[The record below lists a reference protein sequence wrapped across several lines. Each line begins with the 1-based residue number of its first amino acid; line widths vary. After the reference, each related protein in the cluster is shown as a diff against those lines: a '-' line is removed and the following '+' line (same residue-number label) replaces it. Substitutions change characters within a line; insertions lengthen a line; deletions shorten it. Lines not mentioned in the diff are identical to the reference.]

1 MKELK
6 EMNLE
11 ELNEVTVL
19 FATWLEKYTHEVIVK
34 VMERR
39 EEIVNNEFTMNLLR
53 ELYKRE
59 EEEKKEFKHSIGSLL
74 RCYDDFKEYDP
85 HNHVLEHSKSYRD
98 VLYDM
103 YIKD

>member
-1 MKELK
+1 MKTIK

-11 ELNEVTVL
+11 ELEEVTLL
-19 FATWLEKYTHEVIVK
+19 FSNWLKNYTHEVIVK
-34 VMERR
+34 VMGRR

-59 EEEKKEFKHSIGSLL
+59 EEERKEFNYSIDSLL
-74 RCYDDFKEYDP
+74 RSYDDFKKYDP

-98 VLYDM
+98 VLHDM
-103 YIKD
+103 YI